1 LENRSATKTG
11 EKENEQIEKKMH
23 KTLVQENIRDRQA
36 EADRKTGKRER
47 LHTHTPT
54 ENSSLVLAMAEKT
67 RVKNKGTP
75 VSISL
80 I

>member
-11 EKENEQIEKKMH
+11 EKKNEQIEKKMH
-23 KTLVQENIRDRQA
+23 KTLVQENIRNRQA
-36 EADRKTGKRER
+36 EAELENWEEREG
-47 LHTHTPT
+47 THTPT

-75 VSISL
+75 V
-80 I
+80 